1 MYTCGLFPRTGVH
14 TMVQLFYTTLIFVDL
29 AQYFVL
35 KLTISGKVGICGSPS
50 RFLHISIEADD
61 PNCTPSF
68 ILTDLS
74 SYLFYSFATVTPPDI
89 LSQSGQKCFMYL
101 G

>member
-1 MYTCGLFPRTGVH
+1 MYTCTGDNPRAKARGLSPRTGVH

-50 RFLHISIEADD
+50 RFVHISIEADD
-61 PNCTPSF
+61 PNCTPRDHRP
-68 ILTDLS
+68 TH
-74 SYLFYSFATVTPPDI
+74 YATEV
-89 LSQSGQKCFMYL
+89 GAKNR
-101 G
+101 